1 MRTPM
6 EICSQD
12 LFRLHVQIEMMKL
25 LLYCQRYSEDSH
37 ESYTHKKEQPR
48 NKTSAPTKTIQTFKM
63 TSKAERIRDYTS
75 EFKGYNDQQIF
86 NAAME
91 FGNVPIIQY
100 IHTHGLKFLFKD
112 SFPRVITS
120 GSLDAVKY
128 CHEVAKAPW
137 NEQAT
142 TCSVVKGKIEILEY
156 LLENGCPINMNLC
169 IKIARRKKD
178 PRLLEVLTTWSMP
191 RMNDDVLYKRNDKKD
206 EGDASSSFGH
216 QQIGI
221 APAA

>member
-1 MRTPM
+1 
-6 EICSQD
+6 
-12 LFRLHVQIEMMKL
+12 
-25 LLYCQRYSEDSH
+25 
-37 ESYTHKKEQPR
+37 
-48 NKTSAPTKTIQTFKM
+48 M

-86 NAAME
+86 NTAME

-112 SFPRVITS
+112 AFPRVITS

-191 RMNDDVLYKRNDKKD
+191 RMNKDVLPNRNDKKD